1 MRRGAFFDMDRTL
14 VRANTGV
21 LYARWRFKRGESGL
35 GDMARV
41 MWWSAQY
48 AAGIVDAA
56 AVSRYAASTLR
67 GIDEATFAEQ
77 CRVWFDEMV
86 RPIIAERARGI
97 IESHRREG
105 DILAILTGSTPY
117 AAGPLGEALGI
128 PHRIASTLEV
138 RGGAFTGVVDDPLCF
153 GEGKVTR
160 AERFAAEHDID
171 LRASTFYTDSI
182 SDLPMLLRVGHP
194 VVVNPDPR
202 LAVRARRQGW
212 PVQRW

>member
-1 MRRGAFFDMDRTL
+1 MRRAAFFDMDKTL

-21 LYARWRFKRGESGL
+21 LYARWRFRRGESGVR
-35 GDMARV
+35 DMARV

-48 AAGIVDAA
+48 AAGIVDAG

-67 GIDEATFAEQ
+67 GIDEQAFAEQ
-77 CRVWFDEMV
+77 CQIWFDEMV
-86 RPIIAERARGI
+86 RPIVADGARAV
-97 IESHRREG
+97 IEKHRAQG
-105 DILAILTGSTPY
+105 DVLAILTGSTAY

-138 RGGAFTGVVDDPLCF
+138 RGGAFTGAVDAPLCF
-153 GEGKVTR
+153 GEGKVAR

-171 LRASTFYTDSI
+171 LAASAFYTDSI
-182 SDLPMLLRVGHP
+182 SDVPMLERVGFP

-202 LAVRARRQGW
+202 LAVRARRKGW
-212 PVQRW
+212 PVERW